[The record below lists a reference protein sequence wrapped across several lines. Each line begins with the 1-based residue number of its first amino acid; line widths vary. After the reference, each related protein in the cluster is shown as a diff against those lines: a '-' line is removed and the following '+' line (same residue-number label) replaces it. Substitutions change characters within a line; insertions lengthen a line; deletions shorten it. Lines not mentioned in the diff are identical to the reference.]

1 MFFIR
6 RKDNLAKLMSYV
18 LGSAEPQGA
27 WTVGGTHTLRAGD
40 ESARSLHPNVNSNP
54 FSVKVCTSPGSS
66 LNGIIEQLRK
76 LPPNLLLI

>member
-27 WTVGGTHTLRAGD
+27 WIGWGVPTPSELGMRVPGASTQ
-40 ESARSLHPNVNSNP
+40 NVNSNS
-54 FSVKVCTSPGSS
+54 FSVKVCTSPRLQSEWS
-66 LNGIIEQLRK
+66 H
-76 LPPNLLLI
+76 